1 MRDNFIST
9 IVNFNTDDISAEV
22 REKMR
27 TKYLSNPD
35 YNFEKVNRA
44 SMACGP
50 MVKWAIAQLEYAE
63 MLNKV
68 EPLRNE
74 LLELEEAATVK
85 QREAEEMTRVIGR
98 LEASINNYKEEY
110 AQLISQAEAI
120 KSDLKQVQDKV
131 DRSMAL
137 LKSLGIEKERW
148 QTTSEGFKSQ
158 MDTLI
163 GDVFLSSA
171 FLAYAGYFDQHS
183 RQMLFTNWKSHL
195 HAANISHRTDFARTE
210 FLSDPDEKVKW
221 QANAL
226 PTDDLCTENAIMLKR
241 FNRYPLIIGEPFPP
255 HTSTYRPVRRTVG
268 FCCSFLSI
276 APY

>member
-9 IVNFNTDDISAEV
+9 IVNFDTDSISSDV
-22 REKMR
+22 REKMKS
-27 TKYLSNPD
+27 KYLSNPD

-63 MLNKV
+63 VLSKV

-74 LLELEEAATVK
+74 LRHLEEAATVK
-85 QREAEEMTRVIGR
+85 QREAEEMTSIIDR

-137 LKSLGIEKERW
+137 LESLGIEKGRW
-148 QTTSEGFKSQ
+148 QATSEGFK
-158 MDTLI
+158 
-163 GDVFLSSA
+163 
-171 FLAYAGYFDQHS
+171 
-183 RQMLFTNWKSHL
+183 
-195 HAANISHRTDFARTE
+195 
-210 FLSDPDEKVKW
+210 
-221 QANAL
+221 
-226 PTDDLCTENAIMLKR
+226 
-241 FNRYPLIIGEPFPP
+241 
-255 HTSTYRPVRRTVG
+255 
-268 FCCSFLSI
+268 
-276 APY
+276 